1 MENIINEIKIDV
13 PEGTEAYLENNIIKF
28 RPIKKELTYEDIA
41 KELFKYKKTYYT
53 DDFCNIRAIKA
64 INDADINYYDV
75 NNCISEKQAQKLLAI
90 NKLMNV
96 AKYLNGDWQPN
107 WNNDKERK
115 YYIYLKSC
123 YNYDV
128 YIDCSCNYAYS
139 IVHFKSEELAQQA
152 IDILGKETIKLALCA
167 DW

>member
-1 MENIINEIKIDV
+1 
-13 PEGTEAYLENNIIKF
+13 
-28 RPIKKELTYEDIA
+28 
-41 KELFKYKKTYYT
+41 
-53 DDFCNIRAIKA
+53 
-64 INDADINYYDV
+64 
-75 NNCISEKQAQKLLAI
+75 
-90 NKLMNV
+90 MNV

-107 WNNDKERK
+107 WNNDKEYK

-128 YIDCSCNYAYS
+128 SIDCACSYTYS

-152 IDILGKETIKLALCA
+152 IDILGKETIKLALCT

>member
-1 MENIINEIKIDV
+1 MEKIINEIKIDV

-53 DDFCNIRAIKA
+53 DDFCNIKAIKA

-128 YIDCSCNYAYS
+128 YIDCSCSYTYS

-152 IDILGKETIKLALCA
+152 INILGKETIKLALCA
-167 DW
+167 NW